1 MIMKK
6 VGDQTIG
13 VIRRRRIDKEG
24 NVSRFQ
30 EYHTSDE
37 EEEEPSEHP
46 PYNKY
51 GFMDH
56 LKLQMEDQRNKFT
69 PYPLLPLHKY
79 AVSSL
84 MDTAYRMSKSVS
96 LYFFVYAPECVS
108 FANLH
113 KGLESYQ
120 ISLLHHQATLRGI
133 PNIEHYLALY
143 KSVQKPWCGY
153 SLMRRGE
160 EKKRFIGGDEVYKF
174 CDETLTDVR
183 YQLANILRLNQ
194 VRQRYEYLYDR
205 EWSTRDVQRSTS
217 MQKKIEAVLKERRH
231 MRRLDVY
238 VGGRLRTE
246 DIRLFVRPE

>member
-1 MIMKK
+1 Y
-6 VGDQTIG
+6 
-13 VIRRRRIDKEG
+13 EG
-24 NVSRFQ
+24 
-30 EYHTSDE
+30 
-37 EEEEPSEHP
+37 
-46 PYNKY
+46 
-51 GFMDH
+51 
-56 LKLQMEDQRNKFT
+56 
-69 PYPLLPLHKY
+69 
-79 AVSSL
+79 
-84 MDTAYRMSKSVS
+84 
-96 LYFFVYAPECVS
+96 
-108 FANLH
+108 
-113 KGLESYQ
+113 
-120 ISLLHHQATLRGI
+120 RG
-133 PNIEHYLALY
+133 
-143 KSVQKPWCGY
+143 
-153 SLMRRGE
+153 